1 MSEVKFTPRVFANED
16 IEDGIDFFEWSLS
29 DTEGPQ
35 YLSLQE
41 HNHLLSQLE
50 ERLVTAEYDREAMAS
65 LWSEGKKRLEERLR
79 VAESYFKIIDDH
91 TAEYS
96 GVAGNQVLFET
107 VKAALAA
114 IKEKQ

>member
-1 MSEVKFTPRVFANED
+1 MSEVKFPPRVFANED

-50 ERLVTAEYDREAMAS
+50 ERLRIATEALEYCERRTDPEQKNPVEDHYIRS
-65 LWSEGKKRLEERLR
+65 TRLR
-79 VAESYFKIIDDH
+79 
-91 TAEYS
+91 
-96 GVAGNQVLFET
+96 GVV
-107 VKAALAA
+107 VKALAA
-114 IKEKQ
+114 IKEKK

>member
-1 MSEVKFTPRVFANED
+1 MSEVKFPPRVFANED

-50 ERLVTAEYDREAMAS
+50 ERL
-65 LWSEGKKRLEERLR
+65 R
-79 VAESYFKIIDDH
+79 VAKKYLSDAFPGMPPEIRAHHD
-91 TAEYS
+91 E
-96 GVAGNQVLFET
+96 
-107 VKAALAA
+107 ALAA
-114 IKEKQ
+114 IKEKK

>member
-1 MSEVKFTPRVFANED
+1 MNSPYIQWTSAKKDEPFDSNNLVLPF
-16 IEDGIDFFEWSLS
+16 ISLA
-29 DTEGPQ
+29 
-35 YLSLQE
+35 E

-50 ERLVTAEYDREAMAS
+50 ERLRA
-65 LWSEGKKRLEERLR
+65 
-79 VAESYFKIIDDH
+79 AESYFKIIDDH

-114 IKEKQ
+114 IKEKK